1 MNTHPNQPATSVPAT
16 SASVA
21 SRSAANSQR
30 RAEMLAQLQQAARE
44 NSRWRRNRRR
54 AVLLAPVIALLA
66 GAGLWWA
73 ARDPA
78 RNETAVASDEEPT
91 AGRILPVEPEA
102 LADVRVAV
110 PEVAG
115 PYPAEVMNSQ
125 SLSAVA
131 TDHRPAGIL
140 VNRIDDDQLLEMLS
154 AIGRP
159 AGLARINGRTELVAM
174 ENPPADGP

>member
-1 MNTHPNQPATSVPAT
+1 M
-16 SASVA
+16 
-21 SRSAANSQR
+21 
-30 RAEMLAQLQQAARE
+30 
-44 NSRWRRNRRR
+44 
-54 AVLLAPVIALLA
+54 LLAPVVALLA

-73 ARDPA
+73 SRNPA
-78 RNETAVASDEEPT
+78 RNETAVAFEEGPT
-91 AGRILPVEPEA
+91 TGRILPVESEA
-102 LADVRVAV
+102 LADVRAVV
-110 PEVAG
+110 PEEPV

-131 TDHRPAGIL
+131 TDHRAAGIL